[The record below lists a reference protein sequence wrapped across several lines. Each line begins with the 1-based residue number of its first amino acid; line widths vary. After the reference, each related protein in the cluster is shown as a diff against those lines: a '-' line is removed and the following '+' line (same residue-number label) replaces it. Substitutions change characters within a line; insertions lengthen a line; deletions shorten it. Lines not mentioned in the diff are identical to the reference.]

1 MTLGYFCVGGL
12 DLLGYFE
19 DVLEGRE
26 NEAKRKTRESWIEW
40 VWEMQDRQY
49 VSRPLSTVRLE
60 HFVDTRF
67 GSITYSQRRI

>member
-19 DVLEGRE
+19 DLMEGGE
-26 NEAKRKTRESWIEW
+26 DEAKRKTRESWIEW

-49 VSRPLSTVRLE
+49 VSRPLPTVR
-60 HFVDTRF
+60 
-67 GSITYSQRRI
+67 